1 MSILSSV
8 AANVAVRALAACRR
22 TAANRSAADW
32 KTELVVAE
40 TLAQVAGWL
49 ASLRYQRDAGMVPH
63 GTLNVKHCL
72 VMPMRPTGSGLDTL
86 KFIAFSFVMV
96 IRIETSP
103 D

>member
-1 MSILSSV
+1 V
-8 AANVAVRALAACRR
+8 VCRR
-22 TAANRSAADW
+22 AKANRPAADW
-32 KTELVVAE
+32 KTELIVAE
-40 TLAQVAGWL
+40 TLAQFAGWL

-63 GTLNVKHCL
+63 GTMNVKHRL

-86 KFIAFSFVMV
+86 KAIAFSFAMV